1 MERLTKLSLF
11 AFFTLLTGNLL
22 FASKSENLDYRKAH
36 ADIVFA
42 VESSNIKEAK
52 SLVKQLFPA
61 IDADIAYIEEII
73 ADEEDEDFLADLN
86 RRKTRQEEIKAQLQ
100 QFLKIRKADKM
111 LADESLN
118 MIKELRRLSL
128 RPKSR

>member
-1 MERLTKLSLF
+1 MYYLLKKEKMSSEELGFWTLPKPDMFVKNWKRLPRVARTVPF
-11 AFFTLLTGNLL
+11 GY
-22 FASKSENLDYRKAH
+22 E
-36 ADIVFA
+36 V
-42 VESSNIKEAK
+42 
-52 SLVKQLFPA
+52 
-61 IDADIAYIEEII
+61 
-73 ADEEDEDFLADLN
+73 DEEDEDFLADLN